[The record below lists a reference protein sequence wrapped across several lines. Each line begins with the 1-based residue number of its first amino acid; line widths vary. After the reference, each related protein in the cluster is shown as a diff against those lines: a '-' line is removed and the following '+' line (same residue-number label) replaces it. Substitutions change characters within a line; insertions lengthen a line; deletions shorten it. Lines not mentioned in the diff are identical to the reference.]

1 MYRLVIAEKSKDP
14 YGKALEILG
23 SYNPYTKDLQAKN
36 ERIKYWLS
44 KGSQMSPSVNNL
56 LIEKGVIEGE
66 KVTASKSKKKKKTKK
81 EDNEKGEEK
90 TEAPKE
96 DSKPADVEKT
106 EEKPAADGEKTE
118 KTEKKTEEKPE
129 EAKDT
134 KEEPKKE

>member
-81 EDNEKGEEK
+81 KAL
-90 TEAPKE
+90 T
-96 DSKPADVEKT
+96 
-106 EEKPAADGEKTE
+106 
-118 KTEKKTEEKPE
+118 
-129 EAKDT
+129 
-134 KEEPKKE
+134 